1 MSGDELFVGFTP
13 EQEAAY
19 EEEAAERW
27 GDGVHESNRLWR
39 SYSDEKKRA
48 VLQEGQA
55 IYRDLIAAMP
65 EGPASAAAQDGI
77 RRWHENMRNFYEPT
91 PEVLLGLGNLYN
103 DDPAFNA
110 TFVKMHPDLASF
122 MREAIKHYVA
132 AL

>member
-55 IYRDLIAAMP
+55 IYRDLIAAM
-65 EGPASAAAQDGI
+65 
-77 RRWHENMRNFYEPT
+77 RRRGVALPWTGFFR
-91 PEVLLGLGNLYN
+91 PEVIAPELLR
-103 DDPAFNA
+103 D
-110 TFVKMHPDLASF
+110 
-122 MREAIKHYVA
+122 MREAAPREPAYVPYTPWVSQPSTTGEPYRYWDTVTIC
-132 AL
+132 